1 MEPVHFSG
9 PPLEPAPGRLL
20 VAASVL
26 GDPNFVRT
34 LVLLI
39 EVNDEGALGVV
50 LNRPSSTTVER
61 ALGGSVEIAAVPP
74 PSVIFEGGPVSSDT
88 LLGVSL
94 CDGEPALVDLE
105 HSWGLAGRFR
115 LFAGYAGWGA
125 EQLEGEIAEGSWYV
139 VPGFEQDLLSD
150 NPEALW
156 ATVLSRQIGTIR
168 WLSTWPLDANLN

>member
-50 LNRPSSTTVER
+50 LNRPTSTTVER

-74 PSVIFEGGPVSSDT
+74 PSVIFEGGPVGSDT

-105 HSWGLAGRFR
+105 QTWGVAGRFR

-125 EQLEGEIAEGSWYV
+125 EELEGEIAEGSWYV
-139 VPGFEQDLLSD
+139 VPGCEGDLLTEQ
-150 NPEALW
+150 PEELW
-156 ATVLSRQIGTIR
+156 RVVLARQIGIIR
-168 WLSTWPLDANLN
+168 WLSTRPLDPEQN

>member
-50 LNRPSSTTVER
+50 LNRPTSTTVER

-74 PSVIFEGGPVSSDT
+74 PSVIFEGGPVGSDRLGPVPMNSSPSFVLT
-88 LLGVSL
+88 AGVPQM
-94 CDGEPALVDLE
+94 PAPAPLVA
-105 HSWGLAGRFR
+105 SFG
-115 LFAGYAGWGA
+115 
-125 EQLEGEIAEGSWYV
+125 V
-139 VPGFEQDLLSD
+139 V
-150 NPEALW
+150 
-156 ATVLSRQIGTIR
+156 
-168 WLSTWPLDANLN
+168 